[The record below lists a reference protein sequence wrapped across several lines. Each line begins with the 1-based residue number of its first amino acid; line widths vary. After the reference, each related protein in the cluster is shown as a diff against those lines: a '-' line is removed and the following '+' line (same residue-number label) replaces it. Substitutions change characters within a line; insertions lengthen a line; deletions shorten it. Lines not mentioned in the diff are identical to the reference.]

1 MAEESSD
8 VVVVGS
14 GPNGLSAAL
23 TMAMQGLSVLLL
35 EGAQES
41 GGGLRTQERTI
52 PGFMHDVCAS
62 VHALGVCSP
71 FFKSLDLEGHG
82 LRWVFPPA
90 ALAHPFDDG
99 SALLLRRGAENLEH
113 DLGQDG
119 SAIREMMEPILS
131 NWEDFLEDALRAPRL
146 PRRPLTLAR
155 FGLKAIFPARTLAEK
170 RLKSPTARALFAGL
184 AAHSVLPLERAG
196 SAAAGLMLG
205 AAAVKWGW
213 PLASGGS
220 KSLALALSGCLES
233 LGGEIQPGRWV
244 RDPRDIPKAKVVFF
258 DLTPRNLARSVPRL
272 FPPAYLHRL
281 RTHPLGPG
289 VFKMDWAL
297 SGPIPWKAKECF
309 QAATVHLGG
318 TLEEIAESEKKVW
331 EGKAPEKPFVLL
343 VQPTLFDP
351 ARAPEGKH
359 VAWAYCHVP
368 NGCQEDMS
376 GRIESQ
382 IERFA
387 PGFRE
392 IILARSVLD
401 PNGFEEYN
409 PNYVGGDFLGGP
421 QDAASLMLRPLGRW
435 VPYRTPL
442 KGYYI
447 CSSSMPPGGGV
458 HGMCGYNAAQRALRD
473 IFR

>member
-1 MAEESSD
+1 MAKESSD

-14 GPNGLSAAL
+14 GPNGLAAAI
-23 TMAMQGLSVLLL
+23 TMAMRGLSVLLL
-35 EGAQES
+35 EGAQEL
-41 GGGLRTQERTI
+41 GGGLRTRELTI

-62 VHALGVCSP
+62 VFALGVCSP
-71 FFKSLDLEGHG
+71 FFKSVDLARFG
-82 LRWVFPPA
+82 LEWVFPPA
-90 ALAHPFDDG
+90 ALAHPLDDG
-99 SALLLRRGAENLEH
+99 SAVLLRRGQDNLQH

-119 SAIREMMEPILS
+119 SALGDLMEPMLR

-146 PRRPLTLAR
+146 PRRPLSLAR
-155 FGLKAIFPARTLAEK
+155 FGLKAVFSARGLAEK
-170 RLKSPTARALFAGL
+170 RLKTPRARALFAGL
-184 AAHSVLPLERAG
+184 AAHSVLPLERVG

-220 KSLALALSGCLES
+220 KSLALALSRRLES

-244 RDPRDIPKAKVVFF
+244 RGPRDIPKAKVVLF
-258 DLTPRNLARSVPRL
+258 DLTPRNLARSAKGL
-272 FPPAYLHRL
+272 FPPAYLNRL
-281 RTHPLGPG
+281 GSHPLGPG

-297 SGPIPWKAKECF
+297 SAPIPWKARECF

-343 VQPTLFDP
+343 VQPTLFDR

-368 NGCQEDMS
+368 NGCNEDMS
-376 GRIESQ
+376 RRIEAQ
-382 IERFA
+382 VERFA
-387 PGFRE
+387 PGFRDV
-392 IILARSVLD
+392 ILARSVLD
-401 PNGFEEYN
+401 PKGLEEYN

-421 QDAASLMLRPLGRW
+421 QDPARLMLMPLGSW
-435 VPYRTPL
+435 MPYRTPTR
-442 KGYYI
+442 GYYI
-447 CSSSMPPGGGV
+447 CSSPMPPGGGV
-458 HGMCGYNAAQRALRD
+458 HGMCGYNAAQRALAD
-473 IFR
+473 MFA

>member
-1 MAEESSD
+1 MAEKSLD
-8 VVVVGS
+8 AVVVGS
-14 GPNGLSAAL
+14 GPNGLSAAIA
-23 TMAMQGLSVLLL
+23 MAMKGLSVLLL
-35 EGAQES
+35 EGAQEL
-41 GGGLRTQERTI
+41 GGGLRTKELTI

-71 FFKSLDLEGHG
+71 FFKSLDLEAHG
-82 LRWVFPPA
+82 LKWVFPPA
-90 ALAHPFDDG
+90 ALAHPFEDG

-119 SAIREMMEPILS
+119 FALREMMEPILS
-131 NWEDFLEDALRAPRL
+131 NWEDFLEDALRAPRV

-170 RLKSPTARALFAGL
+170 RLKSPMAQALFAGL

-220 KSLALALSGCLES
+220 KSLALALSRRLES
-233 LGGEIQPGRWV
+233 LGGKIEPARWV
-244 RDPRDIPKAKVVFF
+244 REPRDIPQGKVVFF
-258 DLTPRNLARSVPRL
+258 DLTPRNLARSVPWLFSPDYLKRL
-272 FPPAYLHRL
+272 W
-281 RTHPLGPG
+281 THPLGPG
-289 VFKMDWAL
+289 AYKIDWAL
-297 SGPIPWKAKECF
+297 SGPIPWKARECS
-309 QAATVHLGG
+309 QAATVHVGG

-331 EGKAPEKPFVLL
+331 EGEAPEKPFVLL

-351 ARAPEGKH
+351 SRAPEGKH

-368 NGCQEDMS
+368 NGCSEDMS

-401 PNGFEEYN
+401 PKGLEEHN

-421 QDAASLMLRPLGRW
+421 QDPASLMLRPLGRW

-447 CSSSMPPGGGV
+447 CSSSMPPGGGA
-458 HGMCGYNAAQRALRD
+458 HGMCGYNAAQRALAD
-473 IFR
+473 FFR